1 MIKPRKLAFLHPAL
15 PLLLGLITTQI
26 IATIQVYLSN
36 LNLYSD
42 LIIIEQAG
50 YLTVPN
56 QNVMPALKKL
66 APALC
71 GGLFFTLS
79 IGAGLTLFTAAAGWV
94 WVRFFSR
101 NRQVLA
107 FLAVVWVAL
116 MLLVNLNGINV
127 WGTLYFFL
135 IPLIVFNATIGL
147 LAESGPGDSALKVL
161 AHLLPVVLLAI
172 LWATQYDRDLFLD
185 LRDYLLFSNPVGKN
199 VSDFYYSYSPYATE
213 AFKSINQKTLKTCR
227 LPQLPDQNVIR
238 SLRSALVALDY
249 LPVVSETA
257 VDLEIVQEDNRLLM
271 KHGGRVIVKTTVADL
286 LKNSKQILN
295 QFSLQTDRFAV
306 FRQLTFF
313 AILLGYPLTLYIL
326 FHGLFWIFIRNFT
339 DRRKAAVIASII
351 CLLVSLVIFM
361 AFSFSR
367 SSTNDENTLAGM
379 LNSDSWQ
386 ERVAALRF
394 IEAQGLEIGNYS
406 GHLKSIASPKIPER
420 YWMAKAMAQSKIAGT
435 HNALILLLDDPHV
448 NVESMAFLALARRGD
463 RRALP
468 KIRNALKDS
477 HRWYSQIY
485 AYNALRTLGWKQK
498 QSH

>member
-1 MIKPRKLAFLHPAL
+1 MTSNNKSKLLHPAL

-36 LNLYSD
+36 LNLYTS
-42 LIIIEQAG
+42 LIMIEQAG

-56 QNVMPALKKL
+56 QNVMPALKEL
-66 APALC
+66 APALY
-71 GGLFFTLS
+71 GGFFFTLS
-79 IGAGLTLFTAAAGWV
+79 IGAGLTLFTAAAAWF
-94 WVRFFSR
+94 WVRLFSR
-101 NRQVLA
+101 NRHVLTL
-107 FLAVVWVAL
+107 LAVVWAAL
-116 MLLVNLNGINV
+116 VLLVNINGINV
-127 WGTLYFFL
+127 WATLHFFL
-135 IPLIVFNATIGL
+135 TPLIVFNTTIRL
-147 LAESGPGDSALKVL
+147 LPESGPGDNAIKAL
-161 AHLLPVVLLAI
+161 AHLLPVILLAI
-172 LWATQYDRDLFLD
+172 LWTTQYDRHLFLD
-185 LRDYLLFSNPVGKN
+185 LRDYLLFSNPVGKK
-199 VSDFYYSYSPYATE
+199 VSEFYYSYSPYATE

-227 LPQLPDQNVIR
+227 LPQLPDQRAIR
-238 SLRSALVALDY
+238 SLKLALVALDY
-249 LPVVSETA
+249 LPVVTKA
-257 VDLEIVQEDNRLLM
+257 PVDLEMVQEDNRLLM
-271 KHGGRVIVKTTVADL
+271 KHDGRVIVKTTVGDL
-286 LKNSKQILN
+286 LNNSKQLLS
-295 QFSLQTDRFAV
+295 QFSSQTDRFAV

-326 FHGLFWIFIRNFT
+326 FHGLFWIFIRHFT

-367 SSTNDENTLAGM
+367 SSTNDKNKLAGM

-406 GHLKSIASPKIPER
+406 GHLKSLSSPKVPER
-420 YWMAKAMAQSKIAGT
+420 YWLAKAMSQSKISGT
-435 HNALILLLDDPHV
+435 HDALILLLDDPHV

-468 KIRNALKDS
+468 KIRIALKNS
-477 HRWYSQIY
+477 GKWYSQIY